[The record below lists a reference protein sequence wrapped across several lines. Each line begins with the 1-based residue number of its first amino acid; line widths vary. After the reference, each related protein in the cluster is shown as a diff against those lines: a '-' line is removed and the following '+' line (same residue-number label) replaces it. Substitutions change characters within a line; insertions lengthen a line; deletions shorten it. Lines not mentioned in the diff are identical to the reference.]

1 MPGLHPSNDT
11 PTREFLDY
19 LVEQNIDRHG
29 PCAMDEILEYIGAE
43 DADEPLDF
51 YEIGDFIYDGIYIA
65 DGMGKTLYVNDSF
78 LRITGLTREIL
89 IGHRVQ
95 DLEAQGVYLNAVT
108 PEVLRQRRPV
118 HSIGESLCNHAKML
132 ITGNPV
138 FGADGQIKLVVV
150 VEREITD
157 FLTMKMELEAIQRK
171 MKTVELGQIKGKR
184 EVEHLREEAISKPL
198 VYTSKE
204 MQEVVDAIDQVAC
217 FDTTV
222 LIQGETGVGKEV
234 VANQLHMKS
243 PRRDHPFVKLNC
255 TAIPA
260 SLLEAELF
268 GYEKGAF
275 TGASSTGKIGLFELA
290 DKGTVLLDEIGDMP
304 IELQSKLLRVLQEK
318 EIMRIGG
325 TKPISLDVRIIAATH
340 RDLETLVSAERFR
353 QDLFYR
359 ISIFPIRIPP
369 LRERPADLLAL
380 TEHFLKRYN
389 IKYGKSVSVGDDG
402 YAVMRSYGWPGN
414 GRELQNII
422 ERLVL
427 ISPPDAVLD
436 ENTFSPLYSSGRI
449 TAMRDANKGLK
460 AMVADVERRIITSA
474 IADAGST
481 RKAADLLK
489 VDQSTIVKKAKRLGI
504 PLASRE

>member
-1 MPGLHPSNDT
+1 MQGLNSPSNRK
-11 PTREFLDY
+11 TRKFLDFTSEKDAD
-19 LVEQNIDRHG
+19 LCGSCAIDG
-29 PCAMDEILEYIGAE
+29 ILEYIDTSDSGE
-43 DADEPLDF
+43 RLDF

-65 DGMGKTLYVNDSF
+65 DGEGKTLYVNDSF
-78 LRITGLTREIL
+78 LRITGLTRETL
-89 IGHRVQ
+89 IGNRVQ

-138 FGADGQIKLVVV
+138 FGQDGKIKLVVV

-157 FLTMKMELEAIQRK
+157 FLTMKMELEAIQKK
-171 MKTVELGQIKGKR
+171 MKTVERGHIRGKR
-184 EVEHLREEAISKPL
+184 EVEHLREETTSKPL
-198 VYTSKE
+198 VYTSRE
-204 MQEVVDAIDQVAC
+204 MQGVVDAIDQVAG

-234 VANQLHMKS
+234 VANQIHMKS
-243 PRRDHPFVKLNC
+243 PRKDQAFIKLNC

-275 TGASSTGKIGLFELA
+275 TGASVNGKIGLFELA
-290 DKGTVLLDEIGDMP
+290 DKGTILLDEIGDMP
-304 IELQSKLLRVLQEK
+304 QELQSKLLRVLQEK

-325 TKPISLDVRIIAATH
+325 TKPIPLDVRIIAATH
-340 RDLETLVSAERFR
+340 RDLETQVKEERFR

-359 ISIFPIRIPP
+359 ISIFPIHIPP
-369 LRERPADLLAL
+369 LRQRSVDLLAL
-380 TEHFLKRYN
+380 AEHFLTRYN
-389 IKYGKSVSVGDDG
+389 TKYRKSVTIGGGG
-402 YAVMRSYGWPGN
+402 YAIMRSYNWPGN

-436 ENTFSPLYSSGRI
+436 ENTFSPLYSSGKVTPI
-449 TAMRDANKGLK
+449 RDSYRGLK
-460 AMVADVERRIITSA
+460 AMVADVERRIIASA
-474 IADAGST
+474 LADGGST

-504 PLASRE
+504 ALTVKE